1 MFEKN
6 SVKEVAELAIDKS
19 SDIFHTIKEK
29 AGRIGEWV
37 CDNPQAAASMV
48 ASAAVAI
55 RAGQSLVVSSR
66 VRREQNRIDRTYY
79 DRSSGHH
86 WQLRRKLTNT
96 DRAVID
102 RRKKRGDDMF
112 DILSDLGAI

>member
-1 MFEKN
+1 MN
-6 SVKEVAELAIDKS
+6 KEIRDKV
-19 SDIFHTIKEK
+19 EK
-29 AGRIGEWV
+29 ARETGTDIWNNTRDKAHKAGNWV
-37 CDNPQAAASMV
+37 IEHPQTSISILTSIALLLRAS
-48 ASAAVAI
+48 
-55 RAGQSLVVSSR
+55 QSLVVSHRIRSER
-66 VRREQNRIDRTYY
+66 NRIDRTYY

-112 DILSDLGAI
+112 DILSDLGVI